1 MDLRITNCNNF
12 FKIKG
17 NLNKSNLSL
26 FKKEFEN
33 IFDRVKGVTI
43 SVQEIESM
51 DKYGVEAIAQLHNEA
66 VMKNKRFSVVGYGCK
81 ELYDHF
87 QADTAA

>member
-1 MDLRITNCNNF
+1 MDLKITNCNNF

-17 NLNKSNLSL
+17 NLNKNNLGL
-26 FKKEFEN
+26 FHKEFEN
-33 IFDRVKGVTI
+33 IFDKVKEVTI

-51 DKYGVEAIAQLHNEA
+51 DKHGVEAIAQLHNEA
-66 VMKNKRFSVVGYGCK
+66 VSKNRRFSIVGFGCK